1 MIMATDGRQLGFLG
15 RHFNRRNLL
24 AGGAT
29 AVASAALA
37 AATPLEAAFNAGE
50 RACCP
55 VRNLEAAAYRKVTVA
70 EAAQGNQQA
79 AALASKS
86 SLVSKAKDNL
96 YQLANSIPDAQMRAA
111 TLAILDLPSPTYQL
125 LSPSASDKQA
135 VYQELLDAGLIPDAT
150 TVDGVF
156 PPIDDANH
164 AAQPVWAAPGSTYQ
178 GHHSY
183 PGGLVV
189 HEWVNGTL
197 AKAFNDIYEAA
208 YGLVSGPTAI
218 DLSISQAAPL
228 WHDIH
233 KTVVMQWMPD
243 GSELVEQTIAD
254 TGAHHPIS
262 GAEAITRGMP
272 ADFVVAML
280 SAHDAPTTSKDT
292 VTSITPILT
301 GYQRLV
307 NYIRAAAIIAR
318 VDPISYGLLVQ
329 NSDGIYA
336 LKQDPP
342 RFEGFINHLSDHD
355 FLITG
360 DSATRLI
367 KTLQGIAGDWGID
380 ATGDPNRFNLFRNTV
395 FSQVAD
401 MRLYG
406 ALIAGGVDGVR
417 SMINQEVDLS
427 PLG

>member
-1 MIMATDGRQLGFLG
+1 MDLEAPFGGLLG
-15 RHFNRRNLL
+15 RHVNRRNLL

-29 AVASAALA
+29 AIASAAVA
-37 AATPLEAAFNAGE
+37 AATPLEAAFKAGE

-55 VRNLEAAAYRKVTVA
+55 VRSLGAAPYRSITAA

-79 AALASKS
+79 AALAARS

-96 YQLANSIPDAQMRAA
+96 NQVAMSIPDAQIRSA
-111 TLAILDLPSPTYQL
+111 TLAVLASPAPTYQL
-125 LSPSASDKQA
+125 ASPSASDKQA
-135 VYQELLDAGLIPDAT
+135 VRAELLSAGLIGDST

-156 PPIDDANH
+156 PPVDDANLP
-164 AAQPVWAAPGSTYQ
+164 AQPVWSAPGSTYSA
-178 GHHSY
+178 HHSY

-189 HEWVNGTL
+189 HEWVNATIAG
-197 AKAFNDIYEAA
+197 AINDIYEAA
-208 YGLVSGPTAI
+208 FGLVSNPSAI
-218 DLSISQAAPL
+218 NLSISRAAPL

-233 KTVVMQWMPD
+233 KTVVLQWMPD
-243 GSELVEQTIAD
+243 GSELDEQTIAD

-272 ADFVVAML
+272 ADFVVALL
-280 SAHDAPTTSKDT
+280 SAHDAPTTRKDT
-292 VTSITPILT
+292 VTSVTTVLT

-318 VDPISYGLLVQ
+318 VDPIAYGLLVQ
-329 NSDGIYA
+329 NSDGSYA

-342 RFEGFINHLSDHD
+342 GLEGFINHLSDHD
-355 FLITG
+355 YILTFDT
-360 DSATRLI
+360 AARLI
-367 KTLQGIAGDWGID
+367 KTLEGIAGDWGID
-380 ATGDPNRFNLFRNTV
+380 PTADPSRFNLFRNTV
-395 FSQVAD
+395 FSQLAD

-406 ALIAGGVDGVR
+406 ALIADGVDGVR